1 MATTT
6 TSLHVLTDRNIILK
20 SSFFNSL
27 STLTTFL
34 PRNSKTRTR
43 IALPKASLNRRQLL
57 ADTATATA
65 AAITLSSSAFVLPT
79 KAEDQL
85 SEWERVSLP
94 IDPGVVLLD
103 IAFVPDDTS
112 HGMLCFNL

>member
-1 MATTT
+1 MAATT
-6 TSLHVLTDRNIILK
+6 TSLHILTDRNIILK

-34 PRNSKTRTR
+34 PLNSKTRNR
-43 IALPKASLNRRQLL
+43 IAVPKASLNRRQLL
-57 ADTATATA
+57 ADTAA
-65 AAITLSSSAFVLPT
+65 AAISLGSSALVLP
-79 KAEDQL
+79 ARSEDQL

-103 IAFVPDDTS
+103 IAFVPDDPS
-112 HGMLCFNL
+112 HGIL

>member
-1 MATTT
+1 MAATT
-6 TSLHVLTDRNIILK
+6 TSLHILTDRNIILK

-34 PRNSKTRTR
+34 PLNSKTRNR
-43 IALPKASLNRRQLL
+43 IAVPKASLNRRQLL
-57 ADTATATA
+57 ADTAAATA
-65 AAITLSSSAFVLPT
+65 AAISLGSSALVLP
-79 KAEDQL
+79 ARSEDQL

-103 IAFVPDDTS
+103 IAFVPDDPS
-112 HGMLCFNL
+112 HGIL